1 MKQTLAKK
9 NNQAVLSFEI
19 SGMTRLGRKVS
30 VSLDVKFEVM
40 KPTDLERLLDVRLPH
55 LLHDNF
61 PLTSF
66 SPSKTHI
73 LLPSLQKLCCVFDC
87 LVL

>member
-1 MKQTLAKK
+1 
-9 NNQAVLSFEI
+9 
-19 SGMTRLGRKVS
+19 MTRLGRKVS
-30 VSLDVKFEVM
+30 VSLDMKIEVT
-40 KPTDLERLLDVRLPH
+40 KPTDVETLLDVCPPH
-55 LLHDNF
+55 ILHDNF

-87 LVL
+87 LAL